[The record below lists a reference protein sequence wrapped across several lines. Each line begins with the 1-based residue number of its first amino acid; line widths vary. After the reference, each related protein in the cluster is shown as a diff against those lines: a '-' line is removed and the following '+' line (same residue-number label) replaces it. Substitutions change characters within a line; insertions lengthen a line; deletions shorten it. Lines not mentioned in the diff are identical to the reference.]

1 MVEFLAI
8 IIGAL
13 TAGALAKAGD
23 VGGRAV
29 ADAYD
34 AFRALIV
41 RKLGK
46 GGAVQSVE
54 DEPRSEPAQAALAEA
69 LTKAGLAA
77 DPELAQH
84 AKALDAAIE
93 GAAGTGGAAIEVG
106 DIFGNV
112 NVLVNNLVATGR
124 IKLGDIQADT
134 GDVTLTNL
142 MVGGVSIDG
151 NIAVGGDIVGGNKAN
166 AENKDIVT
174 AEYSVWYA
182 TNRTPVKSNGD
193 VIGFSSSRSE
203 DLYYGKCRIFVPKS
217 HKIGSVG
224 SPFWRRLLTW
234 TDDRLSLIGID
245 PFSASEFWNAI
256 KHQIKPFSPEE
267 RHATIFI
274 HGYNVSFENA
284 ALRAAQ
290 IGFDLSIK
298 TAMAFFSW
306 PSRGTLRGYSADEAT
321 IEWSAG
327 AIEEFLVNFVENSG
341 ASAVHV
347 IAHSMGNRGMLSAI
361 NAIAKR
367 AEKRTRT
374 TFSQVI
380 LAAADVDTGLLRKRY
395 RDYVDL
401 SKRTTLYVSTRDAA
415 VGASSWLHKFPRAG
429 LVPPLFIAPGI
440 DTIRVTNVDLT
451 ALGHGYVAE
460 ARSVLADM
468 YRLVHDGAPPE
479 KRMGLIARKNEYGEL
494 YWEFSA

>member
-1 MVEFLAI
+1 MKV
-8 IIGAL
+8 
-13 TAGALAKAGD
+13 
-23 VGGRAV
+23 
-29 ADAYD
+29 
-34 AFRALIV
+34 
-41 RKLGK
+41 
-46 GGAVQSVE
+46 S
-54 DEPRSEPAQAALAEA
+54 
-69 LTKAGLAA
+69 
-77 DPELAQH
+77 
-84 AKALDAAIE
+84 
-93 GAAGTGGAAIEVG
+93 G
-106 DIFGNV
+106 DISISGI
-112 NVLVNNLVATGR
+112 R
-124 IKLGDIQADT
+124 IDSL
-134 GDVTLTNL
+134 
-142 MVGGVSIDG
+142 S
-151 NIAVGGDIVGGNKAN
+151 GDIVGGDKIST
-166 AENKDIVT
+166 EQQSVVS

-182 TNRTPVKSNGD
+182 TNRSPVKSRGD
-193 VIGFSSSRSE
+193 IIGFSSTRSE
-203 DLYYGKCRIFVPKS
+203 DVYYGKCRIFVPKS

-245 PFSASEFWNAI
+245 SSSTVDFWNAI
-256 KHQIKPFSPEE
+256 KQQIKTFSTEE

-274 HGYNVSFENA
+274 HGYNVSFEEA

-306 PSRGTLRGYSADEAT
+306 PSKGTLRGYSADEAT
-321 IEWSAG
+321 IEWSAD
-327 AIEEFLVNFVENSG
+327 AIEEFLVKFVEDSG

-374 TFSQVI
+374 TFSQII
-380 LAAADVDTGLLRKRY
+380 LAAADVDTGLLQKRY

-415 VGASSWLHKFPRAG
+415 VGSSRWLHKFPRAG
-429 LVPPLFIAPGI
+429 LVPPIFIAPGI

-451 ALGHGYVAE
+451 VLGHGYIAQ

-479 KRMGLIARKNEYGEL
+479 KRMGLTARRNERGEL
-494 YWEFSA
+494 YWEFAG